1 MNCTLCKQEIE
12 LNQEATI
19 RNDHLYHQCCA
30 MTYDK
35 GETDDGYQN
44 LCNTGSCNPDYT
56 FTITNQ
62 MKKVLKIRTNI
73 PGG

>member
-19 RNDHLYHQCCA
+19 RNDHVYHECCA
-30 MTYDK
+30 ITYDE

-44 LCNTGSCNPDYT
+44 NAILQVVFLMTLSPSQIRNYNLGT
-56 FTITNQ
+56 FLLN
-62 MKKVLKIRTNI
+62 
-73 PGG
+73 